1 MVQCHSMGKGGMVNV
16 LSNLISGIND
26 HSNCLDERKSE
37 DGINHD
43 VGSGCH

>member
-1 MVQCHSMGKGGMVNV
+1 MVNV

-26 HSNCLDERKSE
+26 HSSCLDERTSE
-37 DGINHD
+37 DGINPD